1 MSKKSKVKNS
11 NETSQKKVDYEK
23 IRKRNEKLRKELVHH
38 VKIHKESV
46 KVSGSA
52 RIQLYFSRKFNSK
65 IVKIKFQLVEE
76 VSEGKFSAA
85 EVQKI
90 LKNVDQMFYQD
101 IVEERSGNDCCG
113 YLLCD
118 KECIYMYTRFALI
131 GVF

>member
-1 MSKKSKVKNS
+1 M
-11 NETSQKKVDYEK
+11 
-23 IRKRNEKLRKELVHH
+23 
-38 VKIHKESV
+38 
-46 KVSGSA
+46 
-52 RIQLYFSRKFNSK
+52 
-65 IVKIKFQLVEE
+65 EE